1 MPPPLEKS
9 AAPSGSSGNVHTV
22 SLDASVTELR
32 GVGPKRAARLARL
45 GICSLRD
52 ALHHFPRRYED
63 RRLVEPMGSVEVG
76 RHVTVR
82 GTVRSSRIVRL
93 RGRLSLTRVE
103 IADATGRLT
112 ATWFNQPWIKR
123 AMQPGKEGF
132 FTGEIGKYAGLQ
144 IKNPEFELLTGT
156 DEDVVHS
163 GRIVPIYPLT
173 EGFSQRQIRLLLW
186 SAVEMLESEMPD
198 ELPAEITQR
207 LEFLPLADSLR
218 AVHFPD
224 SMEAARVARRRFA
237 FTELLELQ
245 LPVVRAQRQRA
256 HTPGI
261 AHKTDGARLAALRR
275 SLPFELTA
283 AQQRS
288 LGTILDDMTAARPML
303 RLLQGDVGC
312 GKTVVAMHA
321 VCAAVDGGW
330 QTAFMAP
337 TEILAEQHY
346 LTVRDALEPLAINVM
361 LLTGSMTAQ
370 AAAAVR
376 ADIRAGRTDVAVGT
390 HSLFQSSVEFA
401 RLGLTVIDEQQRF
414 GVAQRVRLQQKG
426 AACDVLTMTATPIPR
441 SLALT
446 VYGATDVTAIDEMP
460 PGRQPVETK
469 YVSRKKRDDMYRFV
483 RECAGRKEQVY
494 VVCPRIDDSKKSE
507 LAAATELFEE
517 LDNGPLADV
526 RVGLL
531 HGRLPIDEKDAV
543 MHAFVRGEI
552 DVLVGTTVI
561 EVGID
566 VPAATVMVVEEAGR
580 FGLAQLHQL
589 RGRVGRGSAKS
600 YCFLVGALKTDVAR
614 KRIEIMGETND
625 GFRIAEEDL
634 RMRGPGE
641 LAGLRQSGYSTLQI
655 ADLARDIRLVETA
668 RDEAVRL
675 LETDPDLSEPQHRIL
690 RERVDSSPVYGG

>member
-1 MPPPLEKS
+1 LPSRLEKS
-9 AAPSGSSGNVHTV
+9 AVPSDSSSEVHAI
-22 SLDASVTELR
+22 SLDAPVTELR
-32 GVGPKRAARLARL
+32 GIGPKRAETLGRL
-45 GICSLRD
+45 GIRSIRD

-63 RRLVEPMGSVEVG
+63 RRSVEQMGSVDVG
-76 RHVTVR
+76 RYVTVR
-82 GTVRSSRIVRL
+82 GTVRSSRVVRL

-103 IADATGRLT
+103 IADETGRLT

-123 AMQPGKEGF
+123 VMQPGKEGF

-144 IKNPEFELLTGT
+144 IKNPEFEMLTGT
-156 DEDVVHS
+156 DEDVIHS

-173 EGFSQRQIRLLLW
+173 EGFSQRQIRVLLCN
-186 SAVEMLESEMPD
+186 AIEMMEPALPD
-198 ELPAEITQR
+198 ELPDDMVR
-207 LEFLPLADSLR
+207 RMKFPPFADALR

-224 SMEAARVARRRFA
+224 SMESAETARRRFA

-245 LPVVRAQRQRA
+245 LPVIHAQRRRA
-256 HTPGI
+256 RTPGI
-261 AHKTDGARLAALRR
+261 EHTTDGSRLASFRS

-288 LGTILDDMTAARPML
+288 LGIILDDMATARPML

-346 LTVRDALEPLAINVM
+346 LTVRDALDPLGIGVR
-361 LLTGSMTAQ
+361 LLTGSMTAR

-376 ADIRAGRTDVAVGT
+376 DEIRAGKTDVAVGT

-426 AACDVLTMTATPIPR
+426 VACDVLTMTATPVPR

-446 VYGATDVTAIDEMP
+446 VYGATDITAIDEMP
-460 PGRQPVETK
+460 PGRRPVETK
-469 YVSRKKRDDMYRFV
+469 HVSQTKRDDMYRFV
-483 RECAGRKEQVY
+483 RNRVERNEQAY
-494 VVCPRIDDSKKSE
+494 VVCPLIDESGKSE
-507 LAAATELFEE
+507 LTAATKLFEE
-517 LDNGPLADV
+517 LCRGALSDV

-531 HGRLPIDEKDAV
+531 HGRLSIDEKDAV

-600 YCFLVGALKTDVAR
+600 YCFLVGALKTDTAR
-614 KRIEIMGETND
+614 KRIEILRETND

-641 LAGLRQSGYSTLQI
+641 MAGFRQSGYSNLQI

-668 RDEAVRL
+668 RHEAIRL
-675 LETDPDLSEPQHRIL
+675 IETDPDLSLPRHRSL
-690 RERVDSSPVYGG
+690 RERLAGAQVYGG

>member
-1 MPPPLEKS
+1 M
-9 AAPSGSSGNVHTV
+9 HTV
-22 SLDASVTELR
+22 SLDAPVTGLP
-32 GVGPKRAARLARL
+32 GIGPKRAETL
-45 GICSLRD
+45 GRIGIRSLRD

-63 RRLVEPMGSVEVG
+63 RRSVEPMGSVEVG
-76 RHVTVR
+76 QHVTVR
-82 GTVRSSRIVRL
+82 GTVISSRVVRL

-123 AMQPGKEGF
+123 AMQEGKEGF

-144 IKNPEFELLTGT
+144 IKNPEFELLAGT
-156 DEDVVHS
+156 DEDVIHS

-173 EGFSQRQIRLLLW
+173 EGFSQRQLRLLLW
-186 SAVEMLESEMPD
+186 SAVEMLDSGMPD
-198 ELPAEITQR
+198 ELPAGIVER
-207 LEFLPLADSLR
+207 LKFAPFADSLR

-224 SMEAARVARRRFA
+224 SMEAAQRARRRFA

-245 LPVVRAQRQRA
+245 LPVVRSQRQRA
-256 HTPGI
+256 CTPGI
-261 AHKTDGARLAALRR
+261 EHKTDGARLATFRR

-288 LGTILDDMTAARPML
+288 LGVILDDMAAGRPML

-346 LTVRDALEPLAINVM
+346 LTVRDALEPLGITVL
-361 LLTGSMTAQ
+361 LLTGSMTVQ

-376 ADIRAGRTDVAVGT
+376 ADIRAGRADVTVGT

-414 GVAQRVRLQQKG
+414 GVDQRVRLQEKG
-426 AACDVLTMTATPIPR
+426 SVCDVLTMTATPIPR

-446 VYGATDVTAIDEMP
+446 VYGATDVAAIDQMP

-469 YVSRKKRDDMYRFV
+469 YVSKKKRDDMYRFV

-507 LAAATELFEE
+507 LVAAAKLFEE
-517 LDNGPLADV
+517 LNDGLLAGV

-566 VPAATVMVVEEAGR
+566 VPAATVMVVEEAAR

-589 RGRVGRGSAKS
+589 RGRVGRGSVKS
-600 YCFLVGALKTDVAR
+600 YCFLVGDLKTDTAR
-614 KRIEIMGETND
+614 KRIEIMRETND

-634 RMRGPGE
+634 RLRGPGE
-641 LAGLRQSGYSTLQI
+641 LAGLRQSGYSSLQI
-655 ADLARDIRLVETA
+655 ADLARDMMLVETA

-675 LETDPDLSEPQHRIL
+675 LETDPGLSEPQHRTL
-690 RERVDSSPVYGG
+690 RERVEDVPVYGG

>member
-1 MPPPLEKS
+1 LPPPHDKS
-9 AAPSGSSGNVHTV
+9 AVQSDSSSKVHTV
-22 SLDASVTELR
+22 SVDAPVTELR
-32 GVGPKRAARLARL
+32 GIGPKRAARLARL
-45 GICSLRD
+45 DIHTLRD

-63 RRLVEPMGSVEVG
+63 RRSVDPMGSVEVG
-76 RHVTVR
+76 RHVTLR
-82 GTVRSSRIVRL
+82 GTVRSSRVVRL

-103 IADATGRLT
+103 ISDATGRLT

-123 AMQPGKEGF
+123 VMQPGREGF

-144 IKNPEFELLTGT
+144 IKNPEFEMLTGT
-156 DEDVVHS
+156 DEDIIHS

-173 EGFSQRQIRLLLW
+173 EGFSQRQLRVLLW
-186 SAVEMLESEMPD
+186 NAIEMLEPVLPD
-198 ELPAEITQR
+198 ELPDDMVR
-207 LEFLPLADSLR
+207 RMKFPPLADALR
-218 AVHFPD
+218 AVHFPG
-224 SMEAARVARRRFA
+224 SMEAAETARRRFA

-256 HTPGI
+256 HTAGI
-261 AHKTDGARLAALRR
+261 VHTTDGARLATFRR
-275 SLPFELTA
+275 SLPFELTG

-288 LGTILDDMTAARPML
+288 LDTILGDMAAERPML

-321 VCAAVDGGW
+321 ICAAVDGGW

-346 LTVRDALEPLAINVM
+346 LTVRDALDPLGISVR

-376 ADIRAGRTDVAVGT
+376 DDIRTGKTDVAIGT

-426 AACDVLTMTATPIPR
+426 AVCDVLTMTATPIPR

-446 VYGATDVTAIDEMP
+446 VYGATDVTAVDEMP

-469 YVSRKKRDDMYRFV
+469 YVSRKKRVDMYRFV

-494 VVCPRIDDSKKSE
+494 VVCPRIDESGKSE

-517 LDNGPLADV
+517 LDDGPLADV

-543 MHAFVRGEI
+543 MRAFVRGEI

-589 RGRVGRGSAKS
+589 RGRVGRGPAKS
-600 YCFLVGALKTDVAR
+600 YCFLVGALKTDAAR
-614 KRIEIMGETND
+614 KRIEILRETND

-641 LAGLRQSGYSTLQI
+641 LAGHRQSGYSSLQI
-655 ADLARDIRLVETA
+655 ADLARDMWLVETA

-675 LETDPDLSEPQHRIL
+675 IETDPELSRPQHRIL
-690 RERVDSSPVYGG
+690 RARVDGTRIHGN

>member
-1 MPPPLEKS
+1 LPPPLEKS
-9 AAPSGSSGNVHTV
+9 AVLSDSSGNVHTV
-22 SLDASVTELR
+22 SLDAPVTELR
-32 GVGPKRAARLARL
+32 GVGPKRAETLGRL
-45 GICSLRD
+45 GIHSLRD

-63 RRLVEPMGSVEVG
+63 RRSVEPMGSVEVG

-82 GTVRSSRIVRL
+82 GTVTSSRVVRL

-123 AMQPGKEGF
+123 VMQPGKEGF

-156 DEDVVHS
+156 DEDVIHS

-173 EGFSQRQIRLLLW
+173 ERFSQRQLRLLLW

-198 ELPAEITQR
+198 ELPEDMVR
-207 LEFLPLADSLR
+207 RMKFPPFADALR
-218 AVHFPD
+218 TVHFPD
-224 SMEAARVARRRFA
+224 SMESVHSARRRFA

-245 LPVVRAQRQRA
+245 LPVIREQRQRA
-256 HTPGI
+256 HTRGI
-261 AHKTDGARLAALRR
+261 VHKIDGTRLAAFRR
-275 SLPFELTA
+275 SLPFELTT

-288 LGTILDDMTAARPML
+288 LGIILDDMTAARPML

-312 GKTVVAMHA
+312 GKTVVALHA

-346 LTVRDALEPLAINVM
+346 LTVRDALEPLGINVM

-426 AACDVLTMTATPIPR
+426 AVCDVLTMTATPIPR

-469 YVSRKKRDDMYRFV
+469 YVSKKKRDDMYRFV
-483 RECAGRKEQVY
+483 REHASRKEQVY
-494 VVCPRIDDSKKSE
+494 VVCPRIDDTEKSD
-507 LAAATELFEE
+507 LAAATKLFEE
-517 LDNGPLADV
+517 LNGGLLADV

-600 YCFLVGALKTDVAR
+600 YCFLVGDLKTDAAR
-614 KRIEIMGETND
+614 KRIEIMRNTND

-634 RMRGPGE
+634 RLRGPGE
-641 LAGLRQSGYSTLQI
+641 LAGLRQSGYSNLQI

-690 RERVDSSPVYGG
+690 RERVEDIPVYGG